1 MLRARLRSSTN
12 WFDALKQSHI
22 VLLLDINQDG
32 RLSISDCITG
42 QATKYQ
48 ICSFLAKCVMAVS
61 LSIITWLAPVYR
73 LDLLWFP
80 VIELLLLCDSTQ
92 FRMNIQFLGTSL
104 KLSNK
109 SANPV
114 IGSFLISL
122 LRCLTAPRGM
132 RSPSLQWITNSTCQL
147 QLVIFSWRALT
158 FLKTNSINGWSQTV
172 V

>member
-22 VLLLDINQDG
+22 VLLLDINQVG
-32 RLSISDCITG
+32 RLSISDCVTG

-48 ICSFLAKCVMAVS
+48 ISSFLTKCVMAVS

-147 QLVIFSWRALT
+147 
-158 FLKTNSINGWSQTV
+158 
-172 V
+172 